1 MLLVQFVFKSQIKT
15 LHGSGSVHSCPYKIR
30 VPCQSGMCVCV
41 CVCLSLSLLLVL
53 VIEIGVFE
61 SLEEICS
68 RVNNLNSQ
76 SDHLFFWAT
85 KDLQSINLSLVT
97 NDQIISHGRRNHEA
111 PVLDSATTTT
121 TRAASFGDHPA
132 HH

>member
-1 MLLVQFVFKSQIKT
+1 
-15 LHGSGSVHSCPYKIR
+15 
-30 VPCQSGMCVCV
+30 
-41 CVCLSLSLLLVL
+41 

-68 RVNNLNSQ
+68 SINNLNSQ
-76 SDHLFFWAT
+76 SDHFFFWAT
-85 KDLQSINLSLVT
+85 KDLQQINLSLVT
-97 NDQIISHGRRNHEA
+97 NDQIFSHGRRNCEA
-111 PVLDSATTTT
+111 PVLASVTTTR

>member
-1 MLLVQFVFKSQIKT
+1 MAAEASTLV
-15 LHGSGSVHSCPYKIR
+15 LIR
-30 VPCQSGMCVCV
+30 SWSHVSPECVCV
-41 CVCLSLSLLLVL
+41 CVCVSLSLSPWLPLLLVLL

-68 RVNNLNSQ
+68 RFNNLNSQ
-76 SDHLFFWAT
+76 SDHLFSLAT

-111 PVLDSATTTT
+111 PVLASATTTT
-121 TRAASFGDHPA
+121 TRAASFGDHPS